1 MNKPN
6 LSSIESLLSTGNKFA
21 LTETQYHKETSATMP
36 KNFYYLKNHSAI
48 AKLAKRYGFK
58 IEIQEKTILFEKED
72 K

>member
-21 LTETQYHKETSATMP
+21 LTENQYHKETSATMP
-36 KNFYYLKNHSAI
+36 KNFYYLKNNSAV

-58 IEIQEKTILFEKED
+58 IELQEKTILFEKED

>member
-6 LSSIESLLSTGNKFA
+6 LSSIESLLSTGKKFA

-36 KNFYYLKNHSAI
+36 KSFYYLKNNSAV

-58 IEIQEKTILFEKED
+58 IELQEKTILFEKEN
-72 K
+72 